1 MALHNKLGDPVYV
14 HLLDALVA
22 RLYFPSKKVQHS
34 HEGSIIVGYRCI
46 LQLVLDS

>member
-1 MALHNKLGDPVYV
+1 MALHDKLGDPGYV

-22 RLYFPSKKVQHS
+22 RLHFPSKKVQHGYK
-34 HEGSIIVGYRCI
+34 GSIVIDYGCV